1 MDKSININFGRRVAF
16 LRAEKGI
23 SQEYLALQSGINR
36 TYIGE
41 IERGEKSPSLNTI
54 AKIASGLNI
63 SIKTLFDY

>member
-1 MDKSININFGRRVAF
+1 MDKNININFGQRVAF

-54 AKIASGLNI
+54 AKIARGLNI